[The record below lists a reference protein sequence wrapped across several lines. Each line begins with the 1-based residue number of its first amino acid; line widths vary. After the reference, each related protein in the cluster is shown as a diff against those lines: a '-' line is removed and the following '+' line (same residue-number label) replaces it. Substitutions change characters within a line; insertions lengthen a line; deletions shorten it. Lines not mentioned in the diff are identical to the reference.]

1 MTSYLY
7 SNRKNEKIDKI
18 PDFRVGSWIILENPT
33 ESQVVKI
40 SKEYSLETDLCL
52 DALDP
57 FELPRIEIEN
67 DVVYVF
73 TRFATQ
79 NRGKVTTVPLLL
91 IISQTFVMTIC
102 NQALPYAEK
111 IKNSEIEISTTQ
123 KTKLLIQLLSLI
135 HKSYQKIV
143 TSIHKEIRNTSQN
156 IERIDKKDI
165 DNKDIT
171 KLVSFEVI
179 FNDFIFGLE
188 PTSLV
193 LEKLLSGK
201 FVKLFEEDKD
211 LVEDL
216 MTDHEQLLKICRSTL
231 TAIKNI
237 RESYSTVISNS
248 LNKTMK
254 LLTSLTLILT
264 IPMMVSGFFGMN
276 VAVPLEENPLA
287 FFFIFI
293 GTIFVTTALLFLF
306 RKKDLL

>member
-1 MTSYLY
+1 MTTYLY
-7 SNRKNEKIDKI
+7 SNRKNEKIDKLSK
-18 PDFRVGSWIILENPT
+18 FRVGAWIVLENPS
-33 ESQVVKI
+33 EAQVIKI
-40 SKEYSLETDLCL
+40 SKEYKLETDLCL

-67 DVVYVF
+67 DVIYVF
-73 TRFATQ
+73 TRFATES
-79 NRGKVTTVPLLL
+79 RGKVSTVPLLVVV
-91 IISQTFVMTIC
+91 SSTFVMTIC
-102 NQALPYAEK
+102 NQALPYADK
-111 IKNSEIEISTTQ
+111 IKNNEIEIATTQ
-123 KTKLLIQLLSLI
+123 KTKLLVQLLSLI

-143 TSIHKEIRNTSQN
+143 TSIHKEIRNTSQK
-156 IERIDKKDI
+156 IEDI

-179 FNDFIFGLE
+179 FNDFVFGLE

-193 LEKLLSGK
+193 LEKLLTGK

-216 MTDHEQLLKICRSTL
+216 VTDHEQLLKICRSTL
-231 TAIKNI
+231 TAIQNI

-264 IPMMVSGFFGMN
+264 IPTMVSGFFGMN
-276 VAVPLEENPLA
+276 VIVPLQDNPLA
-287 FFFIFI
+287 FVLIFC
-293 GTIFVTTALLFLF
+293 GTLIVTISLLMIF